1 MPLTND
7 LTYEY
12 MIVAG
17 WSFGEVNN
25 NEKDFVKYVDEEAL
39 KYNNPPV
46 IHILKYEIKDKK
58 L

>member
-1 MPLTND
+1 
-7 LTYEY
+7 
-12 MIVAG
+12 MIVGG

-46 IHILKYEIKDKK
+46 INIFKYEIKDKK
-58 L
+58 Y